1 MPSSLGARLNLFLF
15 AFLAGL
21 GVLCGLVVFAGYR
34 NSEKNA
40 NQAARQGIE
49 DYGESTLGVFA
60 NFAAQSS
67 DLSFVPIE
75 QVSRAGASL
84 MARSSSSRVST
95 NGVEETLV
103 QHESGAWYNDDPDRL
118 SDLWLSSSRE
128 PSNVVA
134 RDIEQSAALDLLIP
148 AELENTSVLIS
159 AFYIG
164 ASGLTRHYPPIGLHD
179 ELDPSTEFSNELV
192 MELAGPNA
200 NGIRRTVWSP
210 VYDDPAGRGQLIS
223 VATPVWAGD
232 RFVGIVGAE
241 IALSQLVFGVDSTRP
256 SENGFA
262 FVLQPGGDLLPSQSS
277 ARIDAALQDP
287 ANLALG
293 RLIAAMRA
301 GQSGTER
308 LTIDGQEVV
317 VGYSPLLSLGG
328 SLALVAP
335 VEDVAR
341 EAGVER
347 VSAAISTD
355 GQRTLWFIGFTSIG
369 LFIVALGVVWWL
381 NRRFILRPIGAL
393 VEATRAVGEGDL
405 AVSIPVRRRDE
416 LGQLASAFNDMT
428 GMLAS
433 RDVELRRE
441 TMERELAQQELNA
454 LFGAMSDVV
463 VVLDAEGTYIRVAPV
478 HPELLQRPVEE
489 LIGHNIREFFPPE
502 QGEQFVDCIRRALDQ
517 QETQTI
523 EYRLPSSDDWF
534 LGAVSPMGEDRV
546 VWVGRDITERVNAR
560 RLLEQRVEERTRELS
575 TLVRASR
582 NIASRI
588 ELGPLMSVLLNQ
600 LHSVIAYDGAAAV
613 VIEDDEMVFLDS
625 RGLGERED
633 QIIGLRMNASRWGL
647 IWDRLIAG
655 ENVIVGDIDGGTPEA
670 QALVQAVGA
679 RLKSQIGYVRS
690 WMAIP
695 MRSRDRIVGV
705 LSVSRNEADYFQE
718 KDADLVSAF
727 ANFAAIAIDN
737 ARLFEEAQR
746 RVRQN
751 TALARIA
758 RAGEL
763 GVSVQTMLERIAA
776 DTVDAIGFVGCSII
790 VGDERQ
796 PFFRTAGQS
805 GLPAG
810 YIPGMVESWQRGASL
825 VDLSQML
832 DMEPVVIRDAW
843 GTMRNDARFASI
855 HPALD
860 ETEFGQAVIVPIEI
874 NGRLGGSINVY
885 AQHGREATPEE
896 LDFLKAMAGQ
906 LSILLTNAALYSQ
919 SEQRAR
925 DLEVILTA
933 ADRLSSTLELEP
945 LVDIALDQLSLIAPH
960 EGEGVYLVDDGK
972 VLMYQRRQGQ
982 SSATLQES
990 ELSVAGELFE
1000 HLMEG
1005 QVLVIDDVLAEGRY
1019 PAMWREAIR
1028 IHGMDRIAEPIR
1040 SFLGVPL
1047 VVTGRVIGAIMLA
1060 ADKPARFDQRH
1071 RRLAQGVAYQM
1082 AVAFENA
1089 RLFSETLERER
1100 ENRALAS
1107 VSSALALD
1115 EPFEAT
1121 LRSIA
1126 RAVVDTTSAGGCS
1139 LTLIGPDGSYAQGG
1153 NWGLPERFQSEME
1166 GAVNAGAPSPAH
1178 AVVRSGRGLVISGLQ
1193 NNARLDPR
1201 TAGVALLLEGSNYDN
1216 AALVPLFYRGRVIGT
1231 MSTFYA
1237 PSVVPTQDDLAL
1249 LSAIANQASFAVE
1262 NARLFTETTKRERET
1277 RALATVASAVA
1288 FDQTLQETLND
1299 IARGIVD
1306 TTDAVGCTLSLIEPE
1321 GNYSMSGVHGMPPGF
1336 DEAYVRSVEAGAHS
1350 APFEVMRT
1358 GVPQIHSNLKQ
1369 WFLTHSAFSLVAPL
1383 VQDITWD
1390 NAAVVPLKHRGRT
1403 LGALT
1408 TYYEPE
1414 VMPGNE
1420 DIAVLSAIAAQA
1432 SVAVENARLF
1442 SDVEQNASEMAAL
1455 YRADEALHRSLDLQ
1469 HVFDALVDVAVEV
1482 LNADRSAL
1490 FRWESRT
1497 GLFDLQAMRGFSEE
1511 AAEQV
1516 RSLSL
1521 RAGGTMSEAVHT
1533 GEVVAVED
1541 ASVGPVVN
1549 RGIPLREG
1557 VRSFMHVP
1565 IKIGNEVFGSFFV
1578 AYLHPHVFT
1587 EGEKRLGTALSQRA
1601 SVAIQNARLYEQA
1614 QQAASLEERQRIA
1627 RDLHDSVSQA
1637 LFGIGLGAK
1646 TAVTL
1651 LDRDPQQARQPLDY
1665 IISLSEAGLAELRAL
1680 IFELRPDSIA
1690 TDGLIAAIER
1700 QVAATRARHQLQVE
1714 AHLIGEPEVS
1724 LDVKEALYRVAQE
1737 AMTNAVKHARATTLH
1752 LNLERANGNISLI
1765 VADDGIGFDTHGEF
1779 PGHMGLKSMK
1789 ERAEKLGGTLTLE
1802 SAPGAGTRVDIVLPA

>member
-1 MPSSLGARLNLFLF
+1 MPTSLGARLNLFLF
-15 AFLAGL
+15 AFLAALGL
-21 GVLCGLVVFAGYR
+21 LCGLVVFAGYR

-49 DYGESTLGVFA
+49 DYGENTLGVFA

-84 MARSSSSRVST
+84 MARSNSSGVS
-95 NGVEETLV
+95 VESAEEELV
-103 QHESGAWYNDDPDRL
+103 RHESGAWYNADPERL
-118 SDLWLSSSRE
+118 SDLWLSANIE
-128 PSNVVA
+128 PSNVVQ
-134 RDIEQSAALDLLIP
+134 RDIAMSAALDLLIP
-148 AELENTSVLIS
+148 AELENTPVLVS
-159 AFYIG
+159 AYYIG
-164 ASGLTRHYPPIGLHD
+164 ASGLTRHYPPIGLHED
-179 ELDPSTEFSNELV
+179 LDPGLEFSNELV
-192 MELAGPNA
+192 MELAGPDGNSL
-200 NGIRRTVWSP
+200 RRTLWSP
-210 VYDDPAGRGQLIS
+210 VYEDPAGRGELIS
-223 VATPVWAGD
+223 VATPVYAGD

-241 IALSQLVFGVDSTRP
+241 LALSQIVFGIDSTRP
-256 SENGFA
+256 SENGYA
-262 FVLQPGGDLLPSQSS
+262 FVLQPGGELLPSSS
-277 ARIDAALQDP
+277 SERISAAMQDP
-287 ANLALG
+287 ANLAFG
-293 RLIAAMRA
+293 RLVAAMRA

-335 VEDVAR
+335 VEDVAQ
-341 EAGVER
+341 EAGIER
-347 VSAAISTD
+347 VSGAISSD
-355 GQRTLWFIGFTSIG
+355 GQRSLWFIGFTSIT
-369 LFIVALGVVWWL
+369 LFVVALVVVWWL
-381 NRRFILRPIGAL
+381 NRRFIIRPIGTL
-393 VEATRAVGEGDL
+393 VGATRAIGAGDL
-405 AVSIPVRRRDE
+405 SVSIPVRRRDE
-416 LGQLASAFNDMT
+416 LGELASAFNDMT
-428 GMLAS
+428 GMLSS
-433 RDVELRRE
+433 REEELRLE
-441 TMERELAQQELNA
+441 TIERELAQQELNA

-463 VVLDAEGTYIRVAPV
+463 VVLDGDGNYIRIAPV
-478 HPELLQRPVEE
+478 HPELLRRPVEE
-489 LIGHNIREFFPPE
+489 LLGHNIREFFPAE
-502 QGEQFVDCIRRALDQ
+502 QAEQFIDCIHRALDE

-534 LGAVSPMGEDRV
+534 LGAVSPMGDNRV
-546 VWVGRDITERVNAR
+546 VWVGRDITERVHAR

-633 QIIGLRMNASRWGL
+633 QVIGLRMSAARWGM
-647 IWDRLIAG
+647 IWDRLIEG
-655 ENVIVGDIDGGTPEA
+655 ENVIVGNVDGDTPEA
-670 QALVQAVGA
+670 QAFVRAVGT
-679 RLKSQIGYVRS
+679 RLKGQLGYVRS

-758 RAGEL
+758 HAGEL

-776 DTVDAIGFVGCSII
+776 DTVDAIGYVGCSII
-790 VGDERQ
+790 VGDERK

-810 YIPGMVESWQRGASL
+810 YIPGMVEAWGRGAML
-825 VDLSQML
+825 VDLAYLL
-832 DMEPVVIRDAW
+832 DMEPVVVPDAW
-843 GTMRNDARFASI
+843 GTMRNDVRFAAL
-855 HPALD
+855 HPVLD
-860 ETEFGQAVIVPIEI
+860 ETEFGQAIVVPIEI
-874 NGRLGGSINVY
+874 NGKLGGSINVY

-933 ADRLSSTLELEP
+933 ADRLSSTLEMEP
-945 LVDIALDQLSLIAPH
+945 LVDIAFDQLSLIAPH
-960 EGEGVYLVDDGK
+960 EGEGIYLADEGTLHV
-972 VLMYQRRQGQ
+972 YQRRIGQ
-982 SSATLQES
+982 SGMWEQQVP
-990 ELSVAGELFE
+990 LSVAGELIDSLF
-1000 HLMEG
+1000 EG
-1005 QVLVIDDVLAEGRY
+1005 QVVVIDDVRAEGRY
-1019 PAMWREAIR
+1019 PAMWRDAIR
-1028 IHGMDRIAEPIR
+1028 IHGMERIAEQVR

-1047 VVTGRVIGAIMLA
+1047 VVTGRVIGAIVLTS
-1060 ADKPARFDQRH
+1060 DQPGRFDQPH

-1107 VSSALALD
+1107 VSSALAFD

-1126 RAVVDTTSAGGCS
+1126 RAVVDTTSASGCS

-1153 NWGLPERFQSEME
+1153 NWGLPERFQAEME
-1166 GAVNAGAPSPAH
+1166 AAVNAGAPSPAH

-1193 NNARLDPR
+1193 RNARLDPR
-1201 TAGVALLLEGSNYDN
+1201 TAIVAELLEGENYDN
-1216 AALVPLFYRGRVIGT
+1216 AALVPLLYRGRVVGA
-1231 MSTFYA
+1231 MSTFYTPA
-1237 PSVVPTQDDLAL
+1237 IVPTQDDLAL

-1262 NARLFTETTKRERET
+1262 NARLFTETTRRERET

-1299 IARGIVD
+1299 IARGIVE
-1306 TTDAVGCTLSLIEPE
+1306 TTDAVGCTLSLIEPSGE
-1321 GNYSMSGVHGMPPGF
+1321 YSMSGVHGMPPGF
-1336 DEAYVRSVEAGAHS
+1336 DDAYVQSVAEGAHS
-1350 APFEVMRT
+1350 APYEVMET
-1358 GVPQIHSNLKQ
+1358 GVPQVHSNLKN
-1369 WFLTHSAFSLVAPL
+1369 WFMTHPQFTRVAPL
-1383 VQDITWD
+1383 VHDITWD
-1390 NAAVVPLKHRGRT
+1390 NAAVVALKHRGRT
-1403 LGALT
+1403 LGAIS
-1408 TYYEPE
+1408 TYYEPPF
-1414 VMPGNE
+1414 VPGDE

-1432 SVAVENARLF
+1432 AVAVENARLF
-1442 SDVEQNASEMAAL
+1442 TDVEQNASEMAAL

-1516 RSLSL
+1516 RTLTI
-1521 RAGGTMSEAVHT
+1521 RPGGTMMEAVNT
-1533 GEVVAVED
+1533 GEVVTVED
-1541 ASVGPVVN
+1541 ATVGQAVN

-1565 IKIGNEVFGSFFV
+1565 IKIGNDVFGSFFV

-1587 EGEKRLGTALSQRA
+1587 EEEKRLGRALSQRA

-1714 AHLIGEPEVS
+1714 AILIPEPEVS
-1724 LDVKEALYRVAQE
+1724 LDVKEAIYRVAQE

-1752 LNLERANGNISLI
+1752 LNLERNNGNISLT
-1765 VADDGIGFDTHGEF
+1765 VADDGMGFDTHGEF

-1802 SAPGAGTRVDIVLPA
+1802 SAPGAGTRVDIVLPE